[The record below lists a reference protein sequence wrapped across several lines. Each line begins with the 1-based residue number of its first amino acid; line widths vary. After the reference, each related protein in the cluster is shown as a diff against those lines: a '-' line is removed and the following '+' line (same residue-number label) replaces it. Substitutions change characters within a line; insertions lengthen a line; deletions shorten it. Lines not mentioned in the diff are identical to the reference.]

1 MRIYKRILYL
11 FLVSIILMSLTACES
26 NNSSS
31 DNSSNNNGS
40 TSSESNSN
48 TQSEYD
54 QYNLLSFGEIEIDK
68 NRGNGYY
75 YFKVKITNNSDKAIR
90 VISPEMSIYDKNNT
104 LIDST
109 YPQQQGSIEPK
120 QSFYLE
126 GMCEENKDI
135 DKVKINKYSY
145 YIGNTFYDVDTLSKV
160 STQYS
165 E

>member
-1 MRIYKRILYL
+1 MGIYKRILYL

-31 DNSSNNNGS
+31 DNSSNNKS
-40 TSSESNSN
+40 TSNDN

-135 DKVKINKYSY
+135 DKVKINRYSY
-145 YIGNTFYDVDTLSKV
+145 YIGNKFYDVDTLSGV
-160 STQYS
+160 IDIS

>member
-31 DNSSNNNGS
+31 DNSSNNNES

-160 STQYS
+160 ATKYS